1 MFFRHS
7 SYHSLSSSPPLDGK
21 NDACSASNNNNKLL
35 LHKGLQFFMF
45 LQVFVVTFCCL
56 FAMNSESTDHKTLPL
71 VEALYNP
78 RTHVLLPLLSG
89 LSYILSVAVLY
100 SLFPTSHLYLLRLGL
115 LLCTLSLALLFSF
128 FAAYFVCDPIIRLAR
143 DNTLDRILVLTPSG
157 QGSYGIIPSDFGKN
171 QNNDLLLAPLST
183 LSELGPGW
191 VAESRPDFFQCAAST
206 LYAHNGRLLVA
217 IALCNVN
224 SAFLITSAIAYTF
237 RGTFHATIHAIVLYS
252 FVFIILVNGISAIV
266 INQIEWDWRMLGL
279 GLMSA
284 FVSSYLSA
292 AAIHTPL
299 PPPSS
304 SPQTTTANT
313 ASASLL
319 PKFVSSKPLTA
330 PVTIVRAAWLT
341 IQPFLAMQAFF
352 EKLEEEDEEPAPTTA
367 KSNVAENPDPS
378 PYHHV

>member
-1 MFFRHS
+1 MLFRHP
-7 SYHSLSSSPPLDGK
+7 SYSSLSSSPPLDGK
-21 NDACSASNNNNKLL
+21 TAAIATNNKLL

-45 LQVFVVTFCCL
+45 LQVFVITFCCL
-56 FAMNSESTDHKTLPL
+56 FVMTSESTDHKTLPL
-71 VEALYNP
+71 VEAFYNP
-78 RTHVLLPLLSG
+78 RTHVLLPALS
-89 LSYILSVAVLY
+89 SAAYILSVVILY
-100 SLFPTSHLYLLRLGL
+100 SLFPTSHLYLLRIGL
-115 LLCTLSLALLFSF
+115 LLCTLSLALFFSF

-157 QGSYGIIPSDFGKN
+157 QSSFGIIPSDFGQNKN
-171 QNNDLLLAPLST
+171 NELLLAPLST

-191 VAESRPDFFQCAAST
+191 VAESRPDFFQCSATT

-224 SAFLITSAIAYTF
+224 SAFLITSAIAYAF
-237 RGTFHATIHAIVLYS
+237 KGTFHATIHAIVLYA

-266 INQIEWDWRMLGL
+266 INEVEWDWRMLGL
-279 GLMSA
+279 GLASA

-292 AAIHTPL
+292 TAIHTPL
-299 PPPSS
+299 PPPEKQ
-304 SPQTTTANT
+304 QTPN

-319 PKFVSSKPLTA
+319 PKFANGKLSNG

-341 IQPFLAMQAFF
+341 IQPLLALQAFF
-352 EKLEEEDEEPAPTTA
+352 EKMEEEEEDVAVEPATPTKNTGT
-367 KSNVAENPDPS
+367 ENQDLS